1 MTDSSNTRRYPPSQP
16 TSFTSNTSETTL
28 TTHQCDTTR
37 GSRGLS
43 RRYHTAD
50 PDDADNYRPRVRF
63 SDADAVR
70 QRVFDRAAELKLRC
84 GTLAVLNAV
93 LTLLCSW
100 SRIRDDKV
108 RLSQLLAL
116 FPAGTRQLSLKTVGR
131 LLAQLHTLE
140 LITYRPAH
148 GRGACA
154 EIAIHPAFLTGVCEL
169 QRTKSGTVLTS
180 ISSENVTFA
189 PLIGPKAYP
198 PTPRAHGADQP
209 SASTRPVEVD
219 VDPAAVRRV
228 LAEMPEHY
236 RQLPSNLRWKLGALV
251 RQRLARG
258 FLAEQILAVLRAP
271 APEGLL
277 RPFSLARHRL
287 MLNMPGVGPRL
298 KPLQTAWDAA
308 ARAQERA
315 RVSNELEAKYAQLRA
330 ELPAELRARLAAAV
344 QAPMSFEDTQTA
356 HKRAVVSA
364 ARIAR
369 REHPNVSLSDAAK
382 RWLSAR
388 EAPTK
393 PSLTVSDLLAM
404 TPSGRCVA
412 CGSVEAAVRDEL
424 PLPTPVC
431 AGCWDSTYTLE
442 PDGVAAG
449 STEDHALLAG

>member
-1 MTDSSNTRRYPPSQP
+1 
-16 TSFTSNTSETTL
+16 
-28 TTHQCDTTR
+28 
-37 GSRGLS
+37 
-43 RRYHTAD
+43 
-50 PDDADNYRPRVRF
+50 
-63 SDADAVR
+63 
-70 QRVFDRAAELKLRC
+70 
-84 GTLAVLNAV
+84 
-93 LTLLCSW
+93 
-100 SRIRDDKV
+100 
-108 RLSQLLAL
+108 
-116 FPAGTRQLSLKTVGR
+116 
-131 LLAQLHTLE
+131 
-140 LITYRPAH
+140 
-148 GRGACA
+148 
-154 EIAIHPAFLTGVCEL
+154 
-169 QRTKSGTVLTS
+169 
-180 ISSENVTFA
+180 
-189 PLIGPKAYP
+189 
-198 PTPRAHGADQP
+198 
-209 SASTRPVEVD
+209 
-219 VDPAAVRRV
+219 
-228 LAEMPEHY
+228 MPEHY

-315 RVSNELEAKYAQLRA
+315 RVSNELDAKYAQLRV

-369 REHPNVSLSDAAK
+369 REHPNVSLSDAVK

-431 AGCWDSTYTLE
+431 AGCWDRTYTLE

-449 STEDHALLAG
+449 SPEDHALLAG